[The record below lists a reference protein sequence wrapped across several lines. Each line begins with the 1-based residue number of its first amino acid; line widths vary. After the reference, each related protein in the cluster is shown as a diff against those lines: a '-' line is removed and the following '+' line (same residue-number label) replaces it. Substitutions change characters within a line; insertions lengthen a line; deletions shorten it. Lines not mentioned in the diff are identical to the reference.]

1 MAMTEA
7 APTQAP
13 APLSAQD
20 HLRAMADYSRAGEA
34 RAWALGNRGPI
45 RFDANGKLDRSILD
59 SYWTHGFYVFEGVVG
74 PEELAELR
82 ADVDAVLAR
91 APVEP
96 GATLDRHGRPAFG
109 HGIIKP
115 PYRWAKPLSDPVGG
129 TDKNNG
135 RHPVAMLQPSLGEG
149 APAWTVE
156 LLDGNLH
163 LMDTALRLYGHPGLL
178 GVAAGILGDDFVPYN
193 EVTFVKEAGLGPS
206 VAWHQDGTTHWTA
219 PDWDEGA
226 HGFNFMTQLYPS
238 TAGNGVWVLPGSH
251 KLGKADIKRL
261 VAQNSSEGG
270 TDRIEGAVPM
280 LCAAGDTIVTNRQLL
295 HGSFANS
302 SPDRRI
308 TLNEGFFPRKRVLG
322 VTARR
327 LHGVVETYDLT
338 RINERLRILLMAIDA
353 RRQRFPQEKAYV
365 YKPLA
370 GREDENRWDETK
382 RETVLKN
389 YNQRDMFI

>member
-1 MAMTEA
+1 MSMAETSTQTPPILTA
-7 APTQAP
+7 A
-13 APLSAQD
+13 D
-20 HLRAMADYSRAGEA
+20 HARSMSDYSRAGEA
-34 RAWALGNRGPI
+34 RARALGNRGPI
-45 RFDANGKLDRSILD
+45 RFDADGKLDRSILD
-59 SYWTHGFYVFEGVVG
+59 SYWTHGFYVFEDVVG
-74 PEELAELR
+74 PEELQELR
-82 ADVDAVLAR
+82 AAVDGVLVR
-91 APVEP
+91 APVAP
-96 GATLDRHGRPAFG
+96 GAAVDRSGRPALG
-109 HGIIKP
+109 EGIIRP
-115 PYRWAKPLSDPVGG
+115 PYRIARPLGDQLGG

-149 APAWTVE
+149 GPAWTVE

-163 LMDTALRLYGHPGLL
+163 LMDAALRLYGHPGLL

-206 VAWHQDGTTHWTA
+206 VAWHQDGTTHWNA
-219 PDWDEGA
+219 ADWDSGA

-251 KLGKADIKRL
+251 RLGKADIRKL
-261 VAQNSSEGG
+261 VAAGG
-270 TDRIEGAVPM
+270 SDRIEGAVPM

-308 TLNEGFFPRKRVLG
+308 TLNAGFFPRKRVLG
-322 VTARR
+322 VTTRR
-327 LHGVVETYDLT
+327 LNGAVETYDEA
-338 RINERLRILLMAIDA
+338 RIFERSRLIQIGIDA
-353 RRQRFPQEKAYV
+353 RRQRFPQERSYV
-365 YKPLA
+365 YRPLA
-370 GREDENRWDETK
+370 GQEDANRWNEIT

>member
-7 APTQAP
+7 TPTETS
-13 APLSAQD
+13 APLTAQD
-20 HLRAMADYSRAGEA
+20 HARAMADYSRAGEA
-34 RAWALGNRGPI
+34 RARALGNRGPI
-45 RFDANGKLDRSILD
+45 RFDADGRLDRAILD
-59 SYWTHGFYVFEGVVG
+59 SYWTHGFYVLEGVVG

-91 APVEP
+91 APASPE
-96 GATLDRHGRPAFG
+96 ADRNRTD
-109 HGIIKP
+109 GIIKP

-135 RHPVAMLQPSLGEG
+135 RHPVEMLQPTLSEG
-149 APAWTVE
+149 GPAWTVE

-178 GVAAGILGDDFVPYN
+178 GVAAAVLGDDFVPYN

-219 PDWDEGA
+219 PDWDMGA
-226 HGFNFMTQLYPS
+226 HGFNFMTQLYAS

-251 KLGKADIKRL
+251 KLGKADIRKL
-261 VAQNSSEGG
+261 VAQSGS
-270 TDRIEGAVPM
+270 DRIDGAVPM
-280 LCAAGDTIVTNRQLL
+280 LCSAGDTIITNRQLL

-308 TLNEGFFPRKRVLG
+308 TLNAGFFPRKRVLG
-322 VTARR
+322 VTTRR
-327 LHGVVETYDLT
+327 LHGAIETYDQA
-338 RINERLRILLMAIDA
+338 RIDERCRILQLAIDA
-353 RRQRFPQEKAYV
+353 RRQRFPQERAHV
-365 YKPLA
+365 YRPLA
-370 GREDENRWDETK
+370 GREDESRWNETT
-382 RETVLKN
+382 RATMLKN